1 MSILVLGGRGKTSSR
16 LARLLAQA
24 NIPFILASRTVSDTV
39 PYPQTQFDWDDKTT
53 YPKLFADARAKTGK
67 PVSAVYIVASA
78 SADVGQQLKD
88 FIDVAVKE
96 NNVSRIVLL
105 TASTMEKGG
114 PGMGQGHEYL
124 VKLHEEI
131 GLEYTVLRP
140 TWFQENFS
148 EAIHLPT
155 IKAEGKIY
163 SAMQDGTVPLVSVED
178 IAAVAFR
185 TLTDPRPHNTDY
197 LILGPTQLSYDEVA
211 KILSDVSGRPITH
224 VKLSTDEEARRFA
237 SFGLP
242 GDFARALAEMEEAA
256 VASGVEGKK
265 SSDAVLRVTGRPP
278 RGFCEY
284 AVRNKHVWV

>member
-140 TWFQENFS
+140 TWFQG
-148 EAIHLPT
+148 L
-155 IKAEGKIY
+155 
-163 SAMQDGTVPLVSVED
+163 
-178 IAAVAFR
+178 FR
-185 TLTDPRPHNTDY
+185 TFDPPP
-197 LILGPTQLSYDEVA
+197 LLCLFPL
-211 KILSDVSGRPITH
+211 
-224 VKLSTDEEARRFA
+224 KLMRW
-237 SFGLP
+237 L
-242 GDFARALAEMEEAA
+242 
-256 VASGVEGKK
+256 
-265 SSDAVLRVTGRPP
+265 
-278 RGFCEY
+278 
-284 AVRNKHVWV
+284 